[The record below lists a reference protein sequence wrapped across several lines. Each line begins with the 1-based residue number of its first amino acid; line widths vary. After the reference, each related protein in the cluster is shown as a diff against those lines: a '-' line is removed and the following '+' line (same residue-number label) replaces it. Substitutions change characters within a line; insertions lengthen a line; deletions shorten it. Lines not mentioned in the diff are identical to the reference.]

1 MYMLY
6 IGYVRSAIERGLYYQ
21 YVDET
26 EDCTSIK
33 GKIDLKDYLI
43 SKIPNGQADKFRC
56 TYSNFE
62 FDNAVNRI
70 IKYTLQVYRVSS

>member
-1 MYMLY
+1 MLY

-43 SKIPNGQADKFRC
+43 SKIPNDKQI
-56 TYSNFE
+56 SS
-62 FDNAVNRI
+62 DVHI
-70 IKYTLQVYRVSS
+70 LTLSLIML